1 MITGFLAALFFGLV
15 LGPALIPKLR
25 VLKFGQ
31 IIREEGPQS
40 HLKKQGTP
48 TMGGLIFLIAFVAA
62 MALHLKTDADSLFVL
77 GVTLASAL
85 LGGLDDYLII
95 VKKSNEGL
103 SPKKKILGQ
112 LVIGSVASLLL
123 YAGGAGDLYLPWYG
137 PLDLGLFSIPFMLF
151 VYVALTNAVNL
162 TDGLDGLNT
171 SVSGVA
177 LLFLAA
183 TGALSGRVSLAATA
197 MMLAGGLLAFF
208 YFNRHPAKIFMGDL
222 GAFALGGAVFALAA
236 KLNVILLVPIFGVIY
251 VAEALSVV
259 LQVAYFKKTGRRIFR
274 MSPLHHHFE
283 LGGWHE
289 TKVVTVFALTTLV
302 GSLLSLWLLAR

>member
-25 VLKFGQ
+25 ILKFGQ

-48 TMGGLIFLIAFVAA
+48 TMGGLIFLIAFLAA
-62 MALHLKTDADSLFVL
+62 MALHLKTDGGSLFVVV
-77 GVTLASAL
+77 VTIVSAL
-85 LGGLDDYLII
+85 LGGYDDYLII

-103 SPKKKILGQ
+103 SPRKKILGQ
-112 LVIGSVASLLL
+112 LFIGLVASSLL
-123 YAGGAGDLYLPWYG
+123 YAQGTSALYVPWYG
-137 PLDLGLFSIPFMLF
+137 LLELGVFYIPFMVF

-162 TDGLDGLNT
+162 TDGLDGLNA
-171 SVSGVA
+171 SVSGVVI
-177 LLFLAA
+177 LFLAA
-183 TGALSGRVSLAATA
+183 VGLLSGRGSLAVTA

-208 YFNRHPAKIFMGDL
+208 KFNRYPAKIFMGDL

-236 KLNVILLVPIFGVIY
+236 QLDVILLVPVFGVIY

-289 TKVVTVFALTTLV
+289 TKVVMIFALTSLV

>member
-1 MITGFLAALFFGLV
+1 MITGFLSALFFGLI

-25 VLKFGQ
+25 LLKFGQ

-62 MALHLKTDADSLFVL
+62 MALHLKVDGASLFILVI
-77 GVTLASAL
+77 TLASGL

-103 SPKKKILGQ
+103 RPKHKILGQ
-112 LVIGSVASLLL
+112 LLIGL
-123 YAGGAGDLYLPWYG
+123 GAALVLYLRGTSALYVPWYG
-137 PLDLGLFSIPFMLF
+137 YFELGFLYVPFMLF

-162 TDGLDGLNT
+162 TDGLDGLNA
-171 SVSGVA
+171 SVSGVS
-177 LLFLAA
+177 LLFLA
-183 TGALSGRVSLAATA
+183 TVGALSGQGDLAATA
-197 MMLAGGLLAFF
+197 MMLAGGVLAFF
-208 YFNRHPAKIFMGDL
+208 TFNRHPAKIFMGDL
-222 GAFALGGAVFALAA
+222 GAFALGGALFSLAA
-236 KLNVILLVPIFGVIY
+236 ELGVTLLIPVFGIIF

-259 LQVAYFKKTGRRIFR
+259 LQVAYYKKTGRRIFR

-289 TKVVTVFALTTLV
+289 KKVVAIFALVTVV
-302 GSLLSLWLLAR
+302 GSVLSLWLLAR

>member
-1 MITGFLAALFFGLV
+1 MITGFLSALFFGLI

-25 VLKFGQ
+25 LLKFGQ

-62 MALHLKTDADSLFVL
+62 MALHLKVDGASLFIL
-77 GVTLASAL
+77 AITLASGL

-103 SPKKKILGQ
+103 RPKHKILGQ
-112 LVIGSVASLLL
+112 LLIGL
-123 YAGGAGDLYLPWYG
+123 GAALVLYLRGTSALYVPWYG
-137 PLDLGLFSIPFMLF
+137 YFELGFLYVPFMLF

-162 TDGLDGLNT
+162 TDGLDGLNA
-171 SVSGVA
+171 SVSGVS
-177 LLFLAA
+177 LLFLA
-183 TGALSGRVSLAATA
+183 TVGALSGQGDLAATA
-197 MMLAGGLLAFF
+197 MMLAGGVLAFF
-208 YFNRHPAKIFMGDL
+208 TFNRHPAKIFMGDL
-222 GAFALGGAVFALAA
+222 GAFALGGALFSLAA
-236 KLNVILLVPIFGVIY
+236 ELGVTLLIPVFGIIF

-259 LQVAYFKKTGRRIFR
+259 LQVAYYKKTGRRIFR

-289 TKVVTVFALTTLV
+289 KKVVAIFALVTVV
-302 GSLLSLWLLAR
+302 GSVLSLWLLAR